1 MRAKYF
7 LRMRGVDLET
17 QVIEDKQLLMEIM
30 EEQEALMEMN
40 VEDRKK
46 RASVLEAKVHECLAE
61 AETLLDHH
69 GDLALILVT
78 QLVKNFLSFFFFFF
92 FKTFMCTDCACELLL
107 QACIRHKL
115 SVRGLKRERDRERE
129 GVSCKVRVFFFFL
142 IFLCRFLADSFE
154 SKSKN

>member
-69 GDLALILVT
+69 GDLALIPVT
-78 QLVKNFLSFFFFFF
+78 QLVKNFFFFFFF
-92 FKTFMCTDCACELLL
+92 FKLLCV
-107 QACIRHKL
+107 QIVRANYYYKL
-115 SVRGLKRERDRERE
+115 AFDINSLSE
-129 GVSCKVRVFFFFL
+129 G
-142 IFLCRFLADSFE
+142 
-154 SKSKN
+154 